1 MRAQLVP
8 LDGGASVEVVKDL
21 TLVGRKEECDLRL
34 DHKSVSKMHCVLVKS
49 DGLLLLR
56 DLGSTNGTRVNGHRV
71 RRAALLPNDELTIA
85 GYKFRVQFGQVM
97 PEKSHP
103 HEHTQRMNAD
113 DVAHLLQKADPAAGA
128 RDQGSG
134 VRGQDSV
141 EAPKPPLSTPKS
153 VRPNQLPDVYPEEE
167 SKQANGR

>member
-1 MRAQLVP
+1 MSMRAQLVP
-8 LDGGASVEVVKDL
+8 LDGGAAVEVVKDL

-85 GYKFRVQFGQVM
+85 GYKFRVQFGPGM
-97 PEKSHP
+97 TEKANP
-103 HEHTQRMNAD
+103 QEHTQRMNAD
-113 DVAHLLQKADPAAGA
+113 DVAHLLQKV
-128 RDQGSG
+128 GSA
-134 VRGQDSV
+134 

-153 VRPNQLPDVYPEEE
+153 VRPNQLPDVYPEEDL
-167 SKQANGR
+167 KQPNDR

>member
-8 LDGGASVEVVKDL
+8 LDGGASVEVAKDL

-85 GYKFRVQFGQVM
+85 GYKFRVQFGQAIT
-97 PEKSHP
+97 EKANP
-103 HEHTQRMNAD
+103 REHTQRMNAD
-113 DVAHLLQKADPAAGA
+113 DVAHLLQKAGDKRAVAHPSPDPLPDTG
-128 RDQGSG
+128 
-134 VRGQDSV
+134 RGQGERSPSS
-141 EAPKPPLSTPKS
+141 AKPIK
-153 VRPNQLPDVYPEEE
+153 PNQLPDVYPEEE
-167 SKQANGR
+167 SKP